1 MNRNLL
7 YTIGVVIVLAIAI
20 AWLLRALL
28 KLQDGFDEKGQFDS
42 EVTHHTEGSNPETSG
57 GYQSFPTG
65 MSSPTFAEKPI
76 SLKSFKISDFDSKG
90 DGEKGSGVKMRVTT
104 LQMLEKARSLSGI
117 PFTINSGYRTIRH
130 NQEVKGVPDSAHTRG
145 YAADI
150 SATSKSKQVTMLK
163 ALYAVGFRR
172 FGIYKTFIHV
182 DNDPDK
188 PTPSIWAKGGAT
200 IHYNPLNA

>member
-1 MNRNLL
+1 MNRNVLI
-7 YTIGVVIVLAIAI
+7 TIGVVIVLAIAI
-20 AWLLRALL
+20 AWLLRVIL

-42 EVTHHTEGSNPETSG
+42 EVTHNTEG

-76 SLKSFKISDFDSKG
+76 SLNYFKISDFDSKG

-117 PFTINSGYRTIRH
+117 PFTINSGFRTVRH
-130 NQEVKGVPDSAHTRG
+130 NQEVKGVPDSAHTQG
-145 YAADI
+145 YAVDI
-150 SATSKSKQVTMLK
+150 SAITKSKQVAMLK
-163 ALYAVGFRR
+163 ALHEVGFRR

>member
-1 MNRNLL
+1 MNRSLL
-7 YTIGVVIVLAIAI
+7 FTIGVVVVVAVAI
-20 AWLLRALL
+20 AWLLRVIMQ
-28 KLQDGFDEKGQFDS
+28 LQAGFDEKGQFDS
-42 EVTHHTEGSNPETSG
+42 EVTHDTEG

-76 SLKSFKISDFDSKG
+76 SLKYFKISDFDSKG
-90 DGEKGSGVKMRVTT
+90 DYPGEKGSGVKMRTTT
-104 LQMLEKARSLSGI
+104 LQMLEKARAMSGI
-117 PFTINSGYRTIRH
+117 PFIINSGYRTIRH
-130 NQEVKGVPDSAHTRG
+130 NQEVKGVPDSAHTQG
-145 YAADI
+145 YAIDI
-150 SATSKSKQVTMLK
+150 SATTKAKQVTMLK
-163 ALYAVGFRR
+163 ALHEVGFRR